1 MAFDRTYLSR
11 TSVGQGSGAPKLFT
25 YRTTTDNKAAV
36 GASGYFNG
44 ISDILEAGDF
54 ILVSASDGDQI
65 SSVAAVTN
73 GVVTTLDVAL
83 A

>member
-1 MAFDRTYLSR
+1 MAFNRNSFAT
-11 TSVGQGSGAPKLFT
+11 TSVGQGSSAPKLCT
-25 YRTTTDNKAAV
+25 YRTTTDNKLTV
-36 GASGYFNG
+36 GGSGYF
-44 ISDILEAGDF
+44 DAVADKLEAGDF

-73 GVVTTLDVAL
+73 GVVTTLDIAL